1 MELIAV
7 KSDEQI
13 KLFGTYKLE
22 LIKYHQQY
30 ANKLGLIDKV
40 VENYTYNDTIKHLN
54 EVNYRQFLVVNNS
67 NIVGILEYRIE
78 QSEIDDNKILYLK
91 NLYIRKDS
99 RGKGLAKAAI
109 NELKKTGYRI
119 ELECWYGMPAND
131 FYKSLGAKELKT
143 RYTIW

>member
-143 RYTIW
+143 RYTI

>member
-30 ANKLGLIDKV
+30 ANKLGLTDKV

-54 EVNYRQFLVVNNS
+54 EVNYRHFLVVDNS

-143 RYTIW
+143 RYAI